1 MGTSLNTSYLS
12 LIWKQKAVL
21 WLNSKGVA
29 WAQSSH
35 WEAVRVCP
43 HSSPALL
50 PAVLAAPSHGHAALR
65 GARPDTAP
73 AESAAVWER
82 ENLKYGLQKS
92 KVNLVIYCY
101 SYLFQRVPSGY
112 FFFPMQSIQVKE
124 VSCTVPLAEISPLYI
139 LRPSGAQIVTFMT
152 LALTQKKW
160 TTAISTTCF
169 I

>member
-35 WEAVRVCP
+35 WEAVRICP

-50 PAVLAAPSHGHAALR
+50 PAVLAAPSHGHAAPR

-92 KVNLVIYCY
+92 KVSLVIYCY

-112 FFFPMQSIQVKE
+112 FFSQCNLSRLRKLVALCLLLKYLHYTSFAQV
-124 VSCTVPLAEISPLYI
+124 VPKLWHSWHLLSHRRSELQ
-139 LRPSGAQIVTFMT
+139 L
-152 LALTQKKW
+152 
-160 TTAISTTCF
+160 
-169 I
+169 